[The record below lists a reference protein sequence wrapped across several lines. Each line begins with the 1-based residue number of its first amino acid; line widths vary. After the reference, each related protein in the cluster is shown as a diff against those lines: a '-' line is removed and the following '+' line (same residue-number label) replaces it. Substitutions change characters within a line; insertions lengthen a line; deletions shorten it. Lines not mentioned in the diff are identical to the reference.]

1 MIPRQRGLRGDVYI
15 WQHDMAGSPVEDA
28 HLGLYIRGVDA
39 EIVPY
44 LKFRIAQIEDKIWD
58 EDTCDVVPTAEMIE
72 N

>member
-44 LKFRIAQIEDKIWD
+44 LTFSFAEIYDQIWD
-58 EDTCDVVPTAEMIE
+58 EDTCSLKPTDEMIE